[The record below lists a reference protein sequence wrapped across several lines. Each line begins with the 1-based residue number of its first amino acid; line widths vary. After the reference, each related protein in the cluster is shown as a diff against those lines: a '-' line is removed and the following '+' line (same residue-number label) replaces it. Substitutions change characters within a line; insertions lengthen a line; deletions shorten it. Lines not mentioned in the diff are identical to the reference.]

1 MSTVKQFE
9 DLEIWQKAREICQ
22 GIFKVREKSG
32 LKTDYK
38 LYDQI
43 NGSSGSTMDNIAEG
57 FERDGN
63 KEFNQFLAIAKASC
77 GETRSQLYRVYD
89 RKYIDENE
97 FNISRDKLILL
108 SRQIG
113 SLMNYIQ
120 KSEYKGIKF
129 K

>member
-1 MSTVKQFE
+1 MGTIKQFE
-9 DLEIWQKAREICQ
+9 DLEIWQKAREICKDVFE
-22 GIFKVREKSG
+22 IREKSG

-77 GETRSQLYRVYD
+77 GETRSQLYRVFD
-89 RKYIDENE
+89 RKYINE
-97 FNISRDKLILL
+97 KEFDAYKNKLLTL

-113 SLMNYIQ
+113 SLMNYLQ
-120 KSEYKGIKF
+120 KSDYKGIKF